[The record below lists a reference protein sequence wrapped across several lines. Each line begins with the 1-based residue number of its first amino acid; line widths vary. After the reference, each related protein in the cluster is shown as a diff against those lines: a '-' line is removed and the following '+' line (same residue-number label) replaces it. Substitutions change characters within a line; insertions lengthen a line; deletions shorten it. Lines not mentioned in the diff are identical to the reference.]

1 MKDNTAQ
8 VDKNSMIGNAY
19 SRLSGMVF
27 GYIFKRIGNAAE
39 AEDLTQVV
47 FLRLLESKWLIS
59 ENTIRNFIFSIAH
72 NQVVDWLRHNARSQK
87 AQEYFFIHSPRIVNT
102 TEEEVERNELE
113 MIERRC
119 IRKMSARRAE
129 IYMQYIYGGKS
140 ADEIARANELSKRTV
155 ENHIFGA
162 RKEMKEA
169 LKIAI

>member
-27 GYIFKRIGNAAE
+27 GYILKRIGNAAE

-47 FLRLLESKWLIS
+47 FLRLLECKWLIS
-59 ENTIRNFIFSIAH
+59 ENTIQNLIFSIAH
-72 NQVVDWLRHNARSQK
+72 NQVIDWLRRNARSQK
-87 AQEYFFIHSPRIVNT
+87 AMEYFFIHSPRTANT
-102 TEEEVERNELE
+102 TEEEVEKNELE
-113 MIERRC
+113 MIERKC
-119 IRKMSARRAE
+119 ISKMSARRAE
-129 IYMQYIYGGKS
+129 IYIQYIYGGKS
-140 ADEIARANELSKRTV
+140 ADEIAESSALSKRTV
-155 ENHIFGA
+155 ENHIFSA